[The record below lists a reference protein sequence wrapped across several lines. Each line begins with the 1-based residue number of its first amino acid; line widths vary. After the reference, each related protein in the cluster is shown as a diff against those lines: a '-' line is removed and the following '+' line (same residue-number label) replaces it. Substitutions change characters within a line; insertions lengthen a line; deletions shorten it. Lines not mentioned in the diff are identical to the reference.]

1 MAAALVSLVHLVDH
15 NIFPILNYV
24 DPLTMRLIRILF
36 LYEDEIELVN
46 DLT

>member
-1 MAAALVSLVHLVDH
+1 MAAIVSLVHLVDH
-15 NIFPILNYV
+15 IFPILNYV